1 MIFKVILLLYLIFIR
16 LSISGEV
23 KFLDKHEQVHLSL
36 AKNPRTMVVQ
46 WTTFYDLSRN
56 HRKPMVRYG
65 TIKSYTIR
73 IKSGHT
79 KKLVESENANITRYF
94 HTVYLKNL
102 YYDKKYYYKVGDGK
116 TWSKKFYFR
125 TFKQGSNFKI
135 KFCVLGDMD
144 TGKLYTIEKLTKAAK
159 DGTCQL
165 VIHVGDIAYQLQKDN
180 GFVGDEFM
188 NRIEPIAAYIPYMV
202 IEGNHEFDCRGFSHF
217 EHRFTMPLDNNN
229 IKKIDHFY
237 SFKLGLVNFIAL
249 STEIYG
255 FYTVFGPNPIKR
267 QSRWLEKTLEE
278 IQMSRNERPWVIPY
292 FHRPIYYWHKKIAG
306 ECNEYESTTLR
317 TGYKDIPGLEDYLY
331 KNNVDLVFYAH
342 EHGYERHYPIYNRTM
357 YKYPGSIYYNP
368 PAPTYILTGAAG
380 CKRCTPAI
388 YNKTNESPFSAKR
401 TIKVGYTH
409 VNVVNHTHIR
419 ITQIDAEDNKI
430 IDSLLIIKDSKLRLD
445 KSKRPKKIYVP
456 YQSVQEYQYFDKPKI
471 VKSCVKTYNISLFID
486 KHN

>member
-1 MIFKVILLLYLIFIR
+1 MTCKVNILLYLLFIPISINGELK
-16 LSISGEV
+16 LS
-23 KFLDKHEQVHLSL
+23 DKHEQVHLSL

-46 WTTFYDLSRN
+46 WTTFYDLSHN

-65 TIKSYTIR
+65 AVKSYTIR

-116 TWSKKFYFR
+116 TWSKKFYFH

-144 TGKLYTIEKLTKAAK
+144 TGKLYTIKKLTKAAK

-165 VIHVGDIAYQLQKDN
+165 IIHVGDIAYQLYRDN

-202 IEGNHEFDCRGFSHF
+202 IEGNHEFNCKGFTHY
-217 EHRFTMPLDNNN
+217 EHRFAMPLDNNN

-249 STEIYG
+249 STEIYS
-255 FYTVFGPNPIKR
+255 FYTVYGPNPIKR

-292 FHRPIYYWHKKIAG
+292 FHRPIYCWNKKISD

-317 TGYKDIPGLEDYLY
+317 TGYKDLPGLEDHFY
-331 KNNVDLVFYAH
+331 KNNVDLAFYGH

-357 YKYPGSIYYNP
+357 YKYFNNTYYNP
-368 PAPTYILTGAAG
+368 PAPTYILTGVAG
-380 CKRCTPAI
+380 CIRCHQLET
-388 YNKTNESPFSAKR
+388 NTTNESPFSAKR
-401 TIKVGYTH
+401 SNKVGYTH
-409 VNVVNHTHIR
+409 VNVVNQTHIR
-419 ITQIDAEDNKI
+419 ITQIDTEDNKI

-445 KSKRPKKIYVP
+445 KTKRPKEMYVP
-456 YQSVQEYQYFDKPKI
+456 YEGPQEYPYIEEEGF
-471 VKSCVKTYNISLFID
+471 VKSCVKTYNISLFTN
-486 KHN
+486 KGN